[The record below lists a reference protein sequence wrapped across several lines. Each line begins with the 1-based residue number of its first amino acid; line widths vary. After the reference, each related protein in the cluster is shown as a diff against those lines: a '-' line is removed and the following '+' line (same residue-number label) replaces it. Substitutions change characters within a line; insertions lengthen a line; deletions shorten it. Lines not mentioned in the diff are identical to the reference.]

1 MNKKMM
7 KYIETIADHHIEVYW
22 AAFEDYTDQNFE
34 LFLSLF
40 NFNGEWDI
48 VGSDSRIHAGIEEL
62 LEVIEPKEVFERLHG
77 EKNLKSYHSLHE
89 VIKKF

>member
-1 MNKKMM
+1 MKELTFHQKQKIPANK
-7 KYIETIADHHIEVYW
+7 E
-22 AAFEDYTDQNFE
+22 NFK

-48 VGSDSRIHAGIEEL
+48 IDSSSRIHAGIEEL

-89 VIKKF
+89 IINENKI